1 MYPKSH
7 LWGEVSLGDVDVT
20 KMVPAVMPAGSAV
33 FFVGTL
39 IHCAGANHT
48 DKPRLAATTQ
58 YCEPWA
64 RQQENYSLAISR
76 ERARMC
82 SDTVQ
87 RLLGYSMLFPFIGF
101 VDGRD
106 TIRLLH
112 D

>member
-1 MYPKSH
+1 
-7 LWGEVSLGDVDVT
+7 
-20 KMVPAVMPAGSAV
+20 V

-39 IHCAGANHT
+39 WHCAGANRT
-48 DKPRLAATTQ
+48 DAPRLAATTQ

-76 ERARMC
+76 ERARQC
-82 SDTVQ
+82 SDTIQ
-87 RLLGYSMLFPFIGF
+87 SLLGYSMQFPFIGF

-106 TIRLLH
+106 PKRLLR

>member
-1 MYPKSH
+1 MI
-7 LWGEVSLGDVDVT
+7 SLPPPGRTSTFAEGVVH
-20 KMVPAVMPAGSAV
+20 G
-33 FFVGTL
+33 
-39 IHCAGANHT
+39 AGANHT

-82 SDTVQ
+82 SETVQ
-87 RLLGYSMLFPFIGF
+87 RLLGYSMYLSFIGF
-101 VDGRD
+101 VNGRD
-106 TIRLLH
+106 PIRLLR